1 MAKKVDISEKLQF
14 DEDPVLVINGEE
26 IKVNSGAET
35 ALKLMGILS
44 GPRTMVNVVNAL
56 EIMFGE
62 ENTQKICS
70 MTDGAGKKLK
80 VDSLMVIME
89 QGISLILGTSE
100 GE

>member
-26 IKVNSGAET
+26 IEVNSGAET
-35 ALKLMGILS
+35 ALRLMGILS
-44 GPRTMVNVVNAL
+44 GPRTMVKVVEAL

-70 MTDGAGKKLK
+70 MTDANGKKLK
-80 VDSLMVIME
+80 VDSLMTIME
-89 QGISLILGTSE
+89 QGIGLIMGTSE

>member
-1 MAKKVDISEKLQF
+1 MAKRVDISEKLQF

-26 IKVNSGAET
+26 IEVNSGAET
-35 ALKLMGILS
+35 ALRLMGIMS
-44 GPRTMVNVVNAL
+44 GPRTMVNVVGAL

-70 MTDGAGKKLK
+70 MTDASGKKLK
-80 VDSLMVIME
+80 VESLMTIME
-89 QGISLILGTSE
+89 QGISLIMGTSE

>member
-26 IKVNSGAET
+26 IEVNSGAET
-35 ALKLMGILS
+35 ALKLMGIMS
-44 GPRTMVNVVNAL
+44 GPRTIVNVVNAL

-80 VDSLMVIME
+80 VDSLMIIME
-89 QGISLILGTSE
+89 QGIDLIMGTSE

>member
-1 MAKKVDISEKLQF
+1 MAKRVDISEKLQF

-44 GPRTMVNVVNAL
+44 GSRTMVNVVNAL

-62 ENTQKICS
+62 ENMQKICS
-70 MTDGAGKKLK
+70 MTDASGKKLK
-80 VDSLMVIME
+80 VESLMTIME
-89 QGISLILGTSE
+89 QGISLIMGTSE